1 MQKYYTLG
9 PTKSEQTGYLLC
21 YGSIILIFLYM
32 KTIYST
38 FFTGF
43 LYLWVLGAAG
53 QSTIGA
59 SGNDW
64 WRWDAIAQSLVP
76 NQLPT
81 PIATP
86 GFPSHYFYDGRIPKH
101 TQNCQFDEDNNLL
114 FFVIDEYV
122 YDGQGYLIADSYFTN
137 PGAVTSSSL
146 PAIGKQGDLI
156 ITARPNHCLQFF
168 IFGTSH
174 FLQGQTPQTVQMMMI
189 DMEVE
194 NPLFPGSGRLGKLI
208 GTEEYDDY
216 GLDFN
221 SSGIFNQGFAF
232 SLSIEAL
239 GPDKDGNV
247 NFEVVEYPGNT
258 HKTLIIS
265 YKSNFGVITMN
276 ENTFT
281 LDNVISYS
289 FAGASRPENSEI
301 EVVWNNTLQQYIV
314 ALTPPDNLGA
324 FGYEEPMELYYFDAQ
339 WNLVSSQEVALSQP
353 VINQH
358 ITYGIEF
365 SANGNYLYFT
375 KSTSPEV
382 GYIDVVNL
390 TVEDLTDDFPGIAA
404 FKNTNLEKFE
414 NVAGSFDGVLF
425 GTTNGFA
432 ALTNC
437 DTPASLVWSTSV
449 AALSGIQPFQHQNQ
463 FTTNLLGFNLPN
475 QNYLST
481 SFLNYLRDA
490 DCCVENALNES
501 VPGKVITVSTDGTWT
516 STQHPFGILTQPIIV
531 LGNLVFESGTNTVI
545 QGMTFEFGPNASVII
560 EPGASVR
567 LEGSTWT
574 NFHCDQMWPG
584 CDLLGVSSLPQTIT
598 NQGRLILQKGSVIE
612 NAMIGVQVGTNLQN
626 TGGIVITNDSFFKN
640 NQRDVHMLNYQSVN
654 NLNQPVNNASRFT
667 NTQFITTRR
676 LNNPALI
683 PLDHVFMRRVNVV
696 RFTNCFFGNTSTYDE
711 YDWLQRGTGINAIM
725 ASYRVIGNGTAY
737 SPAALNPSSFYRLH
751 RGMVSSNLGNAA
763 ATYVM
768 RTMNFEDNLHGL
780 INLGT
785 DFQEITDNS
794 FRIPDAPDEPTLN
807 ATERGMYI
815 LNSTGYLIA
824 NNKLQAFDDA
834 AVSDPFPSGIGIWV
848 ENSGP
853 SDNFIQNNS
862 LESLRFGIYVA
873 RNNRGADPQ
882 LGLQL
887 LCNLF
892 DFNVTDIFR
901 SANSILRDNQGGLSY
916 QNDGSTVDSPAG
928 NMFSAANNVLATID
942 QDCISQGDFVIHPAN
957 TPTNIGNDY
966 FAENLPRALPDCGND
981 PGEDLDGDGVYGEGE
996 DNDGDLLRVVTFPSE
1011 GQFDCSTQL
1020 LRMTRKVEDP
1030 AYLAFRCDSIRDAY
1044 LGIRQHYQTVVDKG
1058 NTQALLTIAGLFHPQ
1073 ESEAVRDLLLANLP
1087 LSNEVML
1094 GFLERSERMQPVH
1107 LTQVLLANAPLS
1119 PSIERFLIDRD
1130 VLPSTLLQLV
1140 LNSQNSYISY
1150 KHLLELQMGSYHQ
1163 ALATE
1168 LMAYKHQLI
1177 NDTSEVYML
1186 SAFFNLW
1193 SQYLPKDE
1201 FTMLEMK
1208 FWEEMLTAQALEDST
1223 QQPGYTDHFLVAEE
1237 SMYSVEPILSFPLPT
1252 WQSTLDAEKSN
1263 LHAMARTFLW
1273 LWDSTYTEPEPM
1285 PNGFNRSVSSLDV
1298 TGKKKMIYPLTLFPN
1313 PATVSVALSYPYELD
1328 GLGELIMYNGVG
1340 QAVYRTP
1347 LNKFGL
1353 MDIPLSTFQPGLYLV
1368 SLLVNDTILSTEK
1381 LIVQPQ
1387 DARP

>member
-1 MQKYYTLG
+1 MLA
-9 PTKSEQTGYLLC
+9 PTNGEQTGYLLC
-21 YGSIILIFLYM
+21 YGSIILVFLCM

-59 SGNDW
+59 AGNDW

-208 GTEEYDDY
+208 GTQEYDDY

-281 LDNVISYS
+281 LDNVITYS
-289 FAGASRPENSEI
+289 FAGASRPDNSEI

-382 GYIDVVNL
+382 GYIDVVNV
-390 TVEDLTDDFPGIAA
+390 TVEDLTDDFPGIAT

-414 NVAGSFDGVLF
+414 SEAGTFDGVLF
-425 GTTNGFA
+425 GTTTGFA

-437 DTPASLVWSTSV
+437 DTPAGLVWSTSV
-449 AALSGIQPFQHQNQ
+449 PSLSGIQPFQHQSQ

-516 STQHPFGILTQPIIV
+516 STQHPFGTLTQPIIV

-545 QGMTFEFGPNASVII
+545 ESMTFEFGPNASVII

-612 NAMIGVQVGTNLQN
+612 NAMIGVQVGTTLQN

-711 YDWLQRGTGINAIM
+711 YDWLQRGTGINAIV

-737 SPAALNPSSFYRLH
+737 SPTALNPSSFYRLH

-824 NNKLQAFDDA
+824 NNKLQAIDDA
-834 AVSDPFPSGIGIWV
+834 AVSDPFPSGIGICV

-853 SDNFIQNNS
+853 SNNFIQNNS

-873 RNNRGADPQ
+873 RNNADADRQ
-882 LGLQL
+882 DGLRI

-892 DFNVTDIFR
+892 DFNITDVFR
-901 SANSILRDNQGGLSY
+901 AANSVCAENQGGEILTIETS
-916 QNDGSTVDSPAG
+916 GFTSAG
-928 NMFSAANNVLATID
+928 NVFSAPNTNYQTIT
-942 QDCISQGDFVIHPAN
+942 QDCLNHGDWVIHP
-957 TPTNIGNDY
+957 TNDFFNQYHAVIS
-966 FAENLPRALPDCGND
+966 PRTAPDCGD
-981 PGEDLDGDGVYGEGE
+981 EPGEDLNGDGIYGTGQ
-996 DNDGDLLRVVTFPSE
+996 DVDGDLLWVTPTAPSE
-1011 GQFDCSTQL
+1011 DDCSQL
-1020 LRMTRKVEDP
+1020 YRMIRVGRTKDEVSTK
-1030 AYLAFRCDSIRDAY
+1030 CDSIY
-1044 LGIRQHYQTVVDKG
+1044 SHILNLRQQYRLLIDKG
-1058 NTQALLTIAGLFHPQ
+1058 NAALPSIVQQFYPS
-1073 ESEAVRDLLLANLP
+1073 ESEWMRDVLLYHHP
-1087 LSNEVML
+1087 LSNHVLDELLQRAQNMNSL
-1094 GFLERSERMQPVH
+1094 H
-1107 LTQVLLANAPLS
+1107 LAQVLLANAPLS
-1119 PSIERFLIDRD
+1119 GTIERLLIDRD
-1130 VLPSTLLQLV
+1130 VLPQHLLALV
-1140 LNSQNSYISY
+1140 LSSSTSQISY
-1150 KHLLELQMGSYHQ
+1150 KKLLELKISTANIQLTTELLSFKHQ
-1163 ALATE
+1163 ALS
-1168 LMAYKHQLI
+1168 
-1177 NDTSEVYML
+1177 DTNEVDLFEDFMTLWKEYVSSEEY
-1186 SAFFNLW
+1186 
-1193 SQYLPKDE
+1193 
-1201 FTMLEMK
+1201 T
-1208 FWEEMLTAQALEDST
+1208 ALEYIYWNGDLSPEDLADST
-1223 QQPGYTDHFLVAEE
+1223 ETPAYVPFMQSAQLTIGIFPSIA
-1237 SMYSVEPILSFPLPT
+1237 VEPFEGWYDELANDKSPL
-1252 WQSTLDAEKSN
+1252 Q
-1263 LHAMARTFLW
+1263 AMARTFLY
-1273 LWDSTYTEPEPM
+1273 LYDTAYTEPEPM
-1285 PNGFNRSVSSLDV
+1285 PNGFLRNRSSSRLEEILLQRPSFN
-1298 TGKKKMIYPLTLFPN
+1298 MFPN
-1313 PATVSVALSYPYELD
+1313 PASTMVAIGYPIEWE
-1328 GLGELIMYNGVG
+1328 GLGELIICNSLG
-1340 QAVYRTP
+1340 QTAYSTP

-1353 MDIPLSTFQPGLYLV
+1353 LDIPLLDFPSGVYLV
-1368 SLLVNDTILSTEK
+1368 SISAQGRTISSQK
-1381 LIVQPQ
+1381 LIIQNQSP
-1387 DARP
+1387 RP